1 MIIVKLIVIV
11 LNKVICL
18 ILLAPE
24 CNGELSSEL
33 LVVSMLSVIITSS
46 SVDASVDASVGTELG
61 PLVVLVVVPIV
72 GVVTVMG
79 TVVGMV
85 KNGPSVIV

>member
-33 LVVSMLSVIITSS
+33 LVVSMLSVTITSS
-46 SVDASVDASVGTELG
+46 SVDASVGTELG